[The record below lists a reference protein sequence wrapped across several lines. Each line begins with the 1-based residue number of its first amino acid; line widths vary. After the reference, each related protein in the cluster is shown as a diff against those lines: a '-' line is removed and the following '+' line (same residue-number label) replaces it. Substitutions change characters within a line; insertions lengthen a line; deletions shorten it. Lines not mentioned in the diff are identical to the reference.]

1 VVKTWKPILAALV
14 IFAAGVVTGALTLD
28 LRQPPWNPAIGPR
41 SESNRKPYASARWD
55 VQLRD
60 ISKRMEEQFD
70 LTRDQRDRITAI
82 VRETQSRM
90 KALWEDVAPGTREEM
105 RQMRE
110 KIRAE
115 LTPEQRKKFEAIFKQ
130 RAERSHPRSAAPGE
144 KSSKPPP
151 NP

>member
-1 VVKTWKPILAALV
+1 MVKPWKPILAALV
-14 IFAAGVVTGALTLD
+14 IFAAGVVTGGLTLD
-28 LRQPPWNPAIGPR
+28 LKHLPSKQSAGPR
-41 SESNRKPYASARWD
+41 ADSVRKSYVSGRWD

-60 ISKRMEEQFD
+60 ISKRMEEQLD

-115 LTPEQRKKFEAIFKQ
+115 LTPVQRRQFEEIFKQ

-144 KSSKPPP
+144 KPGKQLP